1 MLPPHTRF
9 LLWLMVQ
16 PDEFFRSGRGT
27 AGGIPERASASKIG
41 ERMVAQGLTRCA
53 ASPQHG
59 DPAQSR
65 LWPLLC
71 CELGLT
77 YEQEEKVRQQQKR
90 LLSNSHAWAERQRL
104 AIVTLQLDQLQ
115 RALHTCAAR
124 VAARHDAVRRILTPA
139 QSVRYLAWL
148 QRNRERIAHA
158 DESRPHAAAAAPSAE
173 GAAAAASEQ
182 ALEDL
187 LAKPCEQ
194 MSLDDITNLL
204 GHLQVP
210 RAFRAPPSSGDEAEP
225 AFAWRLLLL
234 APTTTTPR
242 SRRPPPT

>member
-1 MLPPHTRF
+1 
-9 LLWLMVQ
+9 MVQ

-90 LLSNSHAWAERQRL
+90 LLSNSNAWAERQRL
-104 AIVTLQLDQLQ
+104 AIVTLQVW
-115 RALHTCAAR
+115 CA
-124 VAARHDAVRRILTPA
+124 
-139 QSVRYLAWL
+139 
-148 QRNRERIAHA
+148 
-158 DESRPHAAAAAPSAE
+158 
-173 GAAAAASEQ
+173 
-182 ALEDL
+182 
-187 LAKPCEQ
+187 
-194 MSLDDITNLL
+194 
-204 GHLQVP
+204 
-210 RAFRAPPSSGDEAEP
+210 
-225 AFAWRLLLL
+225 RLLLL
-234 APTTTTPR
+234 TTTTTTNT
-242 SRRPPPT
+242 SYSYYYKCEDYDCEC